1 MILPYAARLVCLML
15 ASFFLFQ
22 CLAGLSVNFLASSL
36 VRFVRRFA
44 ARPAADLLLSARLFP
59 SVAAVLVV
67 AAICMPSYLWLEPAG
82 TAEEVDFLCLS
93 AALLGALGL
102 ALSIGRSLRAMRRS
116 IQYQRAW
123 KRGGSEAMLDGAA
136 CVVDAAGG
144 LVAMGGIFH
153 PRLFISR
160 EVVRELPPEQ
170 LAAALRHERAHQ
182 SARDN
187 LKRLLFLLTP
197 DVLPYG
203 FGRFRGL
210 LGLEREWSRF
220 TEWAADDQAVGND
233 SRNSVA
239 LAAALVRVAS
249 LGPTDLASPLM
260 TSLVDARDL
269 EERVNRLLLANPKRE
284 APKNIRPIFV
294 TVALLAIGCVGVI
307 LTRPATL
314 EAAHRLLEYLV

>member
-1 MILPYAARLVCLML
+1 
-15 ASFFLFQ
+15 
-22 CLAGLSVNFLASSL
+22 
-36 VRFVRRFA
+36 
-44 ARPAADLLLSARLFP
+44 
-59 SVAAVLVV
+59 
-67 AAICMPSYLWLEPAG
+67 MPSYLWLEPAG
-82 TAEEVDFLCLS
+82 TAEEVNFLCLS
-93 AALLGALGL
+93 AAFLGALGL
-102 ALSIGRSLRAMRRS
+102 ALSIGRSLRALGRS
-116 IQYQRAW
+116 IQCQRAW
-123 KRGGSEAMLDGAA
+123 KRGGSEAMLGGAA

-187 LKRLLFLLTP
+187 LKRFLFLLTP

-210 LGLEREWSRF
+210 HGLEREWSRF

-233 SRNSVA
+233 FRNSVA
-239 LAAALVRVAS
+239 LAAALVRVAR
-249 LGPTDLASPLM
+249 LGPADLAAPLM
-260 TSLVDARDL
+260 TSLVEARDL
-269 EERVNRLLLANPKRE
+269 EERVNRLLRADPERA
-284 APKNIRPIFV
+284 APKHIRPIFV
-294 TVALLAIGCVGVI
+294 TAVLLAIGCLGVI